1 MITLDYYQLATG
13 KNYMPCSHTMYC
25 IMVGYYDY
33 VLGLIPLTLLGLTG
47 LLLLTGMGLT
57 TAVPLGAGVS
67 GLVVGHALFVNGPVD
82 PTEIAPTPAAT
93 EPADAPASVPEQ
105 A

>member
-1 MITLDYYQLATG
+1 MT
-13 KNYMPCSHTMYC
+13 
-25 IMVGYYDY
+25 GYYDY

-47 LLLLTGMGLT
+47 AFVLAGVGLT

-67 GLVVGHALFVNGPVD
+67 GLVVGHALFVNGPVN
-82 PTEIAPTPAAT
+82 PAEAAPTAA
-93 EPADAPASVPEQ
+93 EAAAAEAAAPVPDQ

>member
-1 MITLDYYQLATG
+1 
-13 KNYMPCSHTMYC
+13 
-25 IMVGYYDY
+25 
-33 VLGLIPLTLLGLTG
+33 
-47 LLLLTGMGLT
+47 MGLT

>member
-1 MITLDYYQLATG
+1 MI
-13 KNYMPCSHTMYC
+13 
-25 IMVGYYDY
+25 GYYDY

-47 LLLLTGMGLT
+47 LLLVTGMGLT

-82 PTEIAPTPAAT
+82 PTDVTTAPTAT
-93 EPADAPASVPEQ
+93 VADSADVTHSVPEQ

>member
-1 MITLDYYQLATG
+1 M
-13 KNYMPCSHTMYC
+13 M
-25 IMVGYYDY
+25 GYYDY

-47 LLLLTGMGLT
+47 LLVLSGMGVT

-67 GLVVGHALFVNGPVD
+67 GLVVGHALFINGPVD
-82 PTEIAPTPAAT
+82 ATETAGTTMPAQPEMADTTAPTP
-93 EPADAPASVPEQ
+93 EQ

>member
-1 MITLDYYQLATG
+1 
-13 KNYMPCSHTMYC
+13 MYC

-47 LLLLTGMGLT
+47 LLLVTGMGLT

-82 PTEIAPTPAAT
+82 TTDVTTAPTATAAD
-93 EPADAPASVPEQ
+93 PADVTHSVPEQ